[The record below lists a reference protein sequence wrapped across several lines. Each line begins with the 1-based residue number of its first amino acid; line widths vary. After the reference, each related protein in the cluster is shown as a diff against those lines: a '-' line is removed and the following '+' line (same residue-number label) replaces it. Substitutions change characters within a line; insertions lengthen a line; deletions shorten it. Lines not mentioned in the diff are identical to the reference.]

1 MASNNSEEWVTK
13 LQESLTDLKISSVN
27 VESKLDQLQQGLQKL
42 EIAMDAMKDVTSTQE
57 TRIQLLESHCARIP
71 RALNEDFA
79 LMKAQLRNY
88 NRVIWIIATTVAA
101 LVAQNV
107 FKMVM

>member
-1 MASNNSEEWVTK
+1 MAFNSEEWVAK
-13 LQESLTDLKISSVN
+13 LQEALTDLKISSVN

-42 EIAMDAMKDVTSTQE
+42 EVAMDAMKDVTSTQE
-57 TRIQLLESHCARIP
+57 TRIQLLESHCSRIP
-71 RALNEDFA
+71 ERLNEDFA

-88 NRVIWIIATTVAA
+88 NRVIWIISTTVAA